1 MITPL
6 RIKAEMAR
14 RQLLAHQLT
23 PYPHPDHDGN
33 HVDPRKDPETLLQV
47 WAFLR
52 WLEQQL

>member
-14 RQLLAHQLT
+14 RQLLAHQLA
-23 PYPHPDHDGN
+23 PYPHPDHDG
-33 HVDPRKDPETLLQV
+33 HVDPRKDPNVHLDV